1 MARYNG
7 PVCRLCRREGMKLF
21 LKGERCY
28 TEKCAIEKRNMPPGQ
43 HGRLR
48 KAKMVGYAVQLREKQ
63 KVKRIYGVLED
74 QFRGYFAQADRTR
87 GGITGETLLQL
98 LERRLDNV
106 VYRMGLGTSRAQAR
120 QLVRHGHFL
129 VNGKK
134 VDIPSYSLK
143 AGDTVAG
150 PRGQP
155 RQRHHHPRH
164 RRSEGPRH
172 SRMALARR
180 RDGRQG
186 RQHADPRTDQPA
198 RAGTAHRRVVQQVDV
213 GGRRTSAV
221 AVFASHAPAAF
232 QACSERAWSLPAGL
246 EAGTAGP

>member
-74 QFRGYFAQADRTR
+74 QFRGYFEQAERTR

-134 VDIPSYSLK
+134 VDVPSYSLK
-143 AGDTVAG
+143 SGDTVAVRETSRQNTTIIHATEEVKG
-150 PRGQP
+150 RGIP
-155 RQRHHHPRH
+155 EWL
-164 RRSEGPRH
+164 SLEGE
-172 SRMALARR
+172 M
-180 RDGRQG
+180 GG
-186 RQHADPRTDQPA
+186 K
-198 RAGTAHRRVVQQVDV
+198 VVSMPTREQIN
-213 GGRRTSAV
+213 
-221 AVFASHAPAAF
+221 
-232 QACSERAWSLPAGL
+232 LPVQEQL
-246 EAGTAGP
+246 IVELYSK